1 MKTTVMG
8 ALCAC
13 ASALAAAQGVTGS
26 LQLSHDS
33 DAFNE
38 RKETVGYTG
47 AQGWGLKA
55 GALQYSS
62 PAWSASGGLLAAT
75 YRKDGLEQQVDASLG
90 AARIGS
96 HSYLVGAL
104 DHMQRVL
111 PQTSLGLSA
120 ERDFVNSQRGI
131 DAGLAYTSLALV
143 ADHAFTDRFNVG
155 VSAGT
160 ALFSNDNHRP
170 ILRTRWNY
178 ALDERWGLNVFV
190 KTRNYR
196 NSNPYRPEYFSPE
209 RLGEASLGLST
220 RFLMADSVVVSASVD
235 AGRQHVDGE
244 SQPIWSAK
252 LGLASPRGSRVE
264 WAAGL
269 EATNSA
275 SLFTTQAQ
283 SYRYVSAFA
292 RLRVPF

>member
-1 MKTTVMG
+1 MKAMVMG
-8 ALCAC
+8 ALCAG
-13 ASALAAAQGVTGS
+13 AAAVAAAQSVTGS

-38 RKETVGYTG
+38 RKESVGYVG
-47 AQGWGLKA
+47 GQGWGLKA

-62 PAWSASGGLLAAT
+62 PAWSASGGSLAAT
-75 YRKDGLEQQVDASLG
+75 YKKDGTEQQVDASLG
-90 AARIGS
+90 VAHIGS
-96 HSYLVGAL
+96 HSYVVGAL
-104 DHMQRVL
+104 DHMRRVL
-111 PQTSLGLSA
+111 PHTSLGVSG

-155 VSAGT
+155 VSAGA

-170 ILRTRWNY
+170 VLRTRWNY
-178 ALDERWGLNVFV
+178 ALDERWGLNAYV

-196 NSNPYRPEYFSPE
+196 NSNPYRPEYFSPG

-220 RFLMADSVVVSASVD
+220 RFVVADSAVLSASID

-244 SQPIWSAK
+244 AQPIWSAK
-252 LGLASPRGSRVE
+252 LALASRRGSRVE
-264 WAAGL
+264 WATGL

-292 RLRVPF
+292 RVRVPF